1 MSVRANEVLLV
12 APASA
17 RPSEFV
23 RGMAARYATSR
34 HDIDIDID
42 LERTTA
48 LSSDSL
54 IVWLCVELTNQL
66 LVKLPSENQ
75 DDAPSNEQVPALDN
89 DMGIADWS
97 VGTKYFGAEIRVR
110 FLPTHVYRALTTQ
123 ARRQL
128 IARDSTRAMIVLF
141 APDVVRTRRSVV
153 AVHRDRHSFD

>member
-1 MSVRANEVLLV
+1 MRCCSLHRHLHDRASLCVVWLRDT
-12 APASA
+12 
-17 RPSEFV
+17 RPLDT
-23 RGMAARYATSR
+23 TSTS
-34 HDIDIDID
+34 IDI
-42 LERTTA
+42 ERTTA

-66 LVKLPSENQ
+66 LFKLPSEDQ